1 MGQEVSPEYSSPM
14 KKILSGIF
22 FILFGLPFSGLTW
35 RGNVYSMKKFLP
47 FLFIAFGSA
56 QLTYAQQAFENH
68 YANIRNEFSADHTHT
83 TTAFVEQRW
92 RLAGNKG
99 FDESIYFVEKILKDA
114 GYKKEVNGEADGPL
128 TYRIETRKM
137 KRPTWEPVDASL
149 RFEGEATPFLK
160 FVTNRNMI
168 ATYSASTPA
177 EGVTAEVVDVGRG
190 KKEDFANK
198 DLKGKIALAETGAYQ
213 LYRQAIEKGAI
224 GVLAY
229 SLPEYTQ
236 PEKNVNSIQFQSIAY
251 TDSVNQKWALML
263 SYQAKEKLKAALA
276 KGVVRVTVT
285 VETKIYKADELTLVA
300 NARGTVKPDERFVYS
315 AHVQEPGANDNATGV
330 ATLAEMART
339 TAKLI
344 QEKKF
349 VPQRTITFLWGDE
362 IVSTD
367 RYIKDDANR
376 ASGIKWGLSLDMVG
390 EDVSK
395 TGGTFLIEKMPDPS
409 AIWTRGKEK
418 HTEWGGSVL
427 KESQMVPHYF
437 NDLLLNRCL
446 QQAKFNGWVV
456 NTNPFEG
463 GSDHTPFLEAKIPGL
478 LMWHFTDVF
487 YHSDGDRLDMTSSEE
502 MKNVGVSALAT
513 AYILASADETTTLT
527 LIDEIRKNAVD
538 RLEVEFALS
547 KEAVGKGGKVADE
560 QHILEVWTS
569 YYTGALDKMT
579 EIPVKGATRKV
590 DTKIAA
596 VKADLQKKLEELKG
610 WLEK

>member
-1 MGQEVSPEYSSPM
+1 
-14 KKILSGIF
+14 
-22 FILFGLPFSGLTW
+22 
-35 RGNVYSMKKFLP
+35 MKKFLP
-47 FLFIAFGSA
+47 LLSFVLLPISGLF
-56 QLTYAQQAFENH
+56 AQQAFENH
-68 YANIRNEFSADHTHT
+68 YAGIRKEFSAENTHT

-99 FDESIYFVEKILKDA
+99 FDESIYYVEKILKDA
-114 GYKKEVNGEADGPL
+114 GFKKEVNGEADGPL

-137 KRPTWEPVDASL
+137 KRPTWEPVDASVS
-149 RFEGEATPFLK
+149 FEGEAMPFLK
-160 FVTNRNMI
+160 FSTNRNMI

-177 EGVTAEVVDVGRG
+177 EGITAEVVDVGKG
-190 KKEDFANK
+190 KKEDFADK
-198 DLKGKIALAETGAYQ
+198 DLKGKIVLAETGAYQ
-213 LYRQAIEKGAI
+213 LYRQAIEKGAV

-229 SLPEYTQ
+229 SLPKYTQ

-251 TDSVNQKWALML
+251 ADSVNQKWAIML

-276 KGVVRVTVT
+276 KGPVRVTVK

-339 TAKLI
+339 TAMLI
-344 QEKKF
+344 QQKKF
-349 VPQRTITFLWGDE
+349 SPQRTITFLWGDE

-367 RYIKDDANR
+367 RYIKDDKTR
-376 ASGIKWGLSLDMVG
+376 AAGIKWGLSLDMVG

-395 TGGTFLIEKMPDPS
+395 TGGSFLIEKMPDPS

-437 NDLLLNRCL
+437 NDFLLNRCL
-446 QQAKFNGWVV
+446 QQAKVTGWVV

-487 YHSDGDRLDMTSSEE
+487 YHTDGDRLDMTSAEE

-513 AYILASADETTTLT
+513 AYVLASADDAVTLT
-527 LIDEIRKNAVD
+527 LIDEIRKNAID

-547 KEAVGKGGKVADE
+547 KEAVAKGGKVADE

-579 EIPVKGATRKV
+579 EIPVKGTNKKI

-596 VKADLQKKLEELKG
+596 AKADLQKKLDELKG